1 MARLEELEK
10 IVSHQKTQLEH
21 QDEINQLRTLKL
33 RNNLVQSVNS
43 KDRKD
48 VIPQEEFLFETGDIN
63 SKITA
68 VYPRSCQEIFDLN
81 PALFA
86 ETNGPQW
93 IDPDGPS
100 VGDPPVLVQ
109 CSNGNTL
116 NIK

>member
-1 MARLEELEK
+1 LARLTELEK